1 MFAKKYLIIGCLS
14 VFSLIFG
21 IVMNLSL
28 VNAQGEKEE
37 VEEVVLS
44 IKGMTCEK
52 CEAAIKSA
60 LLNCNGV
67 KDVKVSY
74 KEANAV
80 VKADAY
86 ETDYDE
92 LIEAVE
98 SAGFSVVEEE

>member
-1 MFAKKYLIIGCLS
+1 MHR
-14 VFSLIFG
+14 
-21 IVMNLSL
+21 
-28 VNAQGEKEE
+28 GEQEE
-37 VEEVVLS
+37 IEEVVLS

-67 KDVKVSY
+67 KDAKVSY

-80 VKADAY
+80 IKADAY